1 MQGRVILPTAAWFGM
16 FAMAAL
22 FRYTSTGI
30 LECASTFC
38 VALPSSRGGRRPAP
52 ARAAGGRMAGPVLF
66 QTLQPLTHD
75 EIHATVQRAVAA
87 LMAAYGPVKA

>member
-1 MQGRVILPTAAWFGM
+1 MRW
-16 FAMAAL
+16 AAL

-38 VALPSSRGGRRPAP
+38 VALPSSRGVAAP
-52 ARAAGGRMAGPVLF
+52 HPRALLEAEWQDRFLF
-66 QTLQPLTHD
+66 PTLQPITDD

>member
-1 MQGRVILPTAAWFGM
+1 MRQHLLRRAAQQQ
-16 FAMAAL
+16 
-22 FRYTSTGI
+22 
-30 LECASTFC
+30 
-38 VALPSSRGGRRPAP
+38 GGRRPAP